1 LSPREIEIEEFI
13 ELGPDTVELID
24 VREDDEFVQGRVPG
38 ARHFRLATIPDRVD
52 EIPRDQAI
60 YLICAV
66 GGRSMKAAEFLD
78 AEGFETINVAGGTK
92 AWIAADQPVESGTPS
107 S

>member
-1 LSPREIEIEEFI
+1 MSPREIEIEELI
-13 ELGPDTVELID
+13 QLGPATVELID

-38 ARHFRLATIPDRVD
+38 ARHIALATIPDRLD
-52 EIPRDQAI
+52 EIPRDQPI

-66 GGRSMKAAEFLD
+66 GGRSMKAAEFL
-78 AEGFETINVAGGTK
+78 EGQGFETINVTGGTK
-92 AWIAADQPVESGTPS
+92 AWIAADQPVESGTLS